1 MMGTKVANLNATVGK
16 GFMQLYLTHE
26 GQTWDIN
33 PYVAA
38 VFENGALV
46 VFSKENPNITYGA
59 ETAAPGDLFHVQ
71 VFGHEKKP
79 ILKKGDM
86 PEGRGNKIL
95 WAMSFV
101 EPEKRASSEEEFY
114 KHQPE
119 IEESYGSDVSI
130 VHSRKGS
137 YAIFLAKKRPQP
149 GKGRRSR
156 QIKYKPCI
164 GWCSDTI
171 SDDDL
176 ENLIHEFRRYRK
188 IYCPI
193 EFLKALK

>member
-1 MMGTKVANLNATVGK
+1 MGTNVANLKATVGK
-16 GFMQLYLTHE
+16 GFMQLFLTHE
-26 GQTWDIN
+26 GLTWDIN

-38 VFENGALV
+38 VFENNTLV
-46 VFSKENPNITYGA
+46 VFSKENRDIIYGIEKA
-59 ETAAPGDLFHVQ
+59 VPGELYHVQ

-79 ILKKGDM
+79 ILKKGEM

-114 KHQPE
+114 KRQPE
-119 IEESYGSDVSI
+119 IEESYGSEVSI
-130 VHSRKGS
+130 VHSKKGS

-149 GKGRRSR
+149 GKGRRSH
-156 QIKYKPCI
+156 QVKYKPCL

-171 SDDDL
+171 SDDEL
-176 ENLIHEFRRYRK
+176 QNLIHEFRRHRK
-188 IYCPI
+188 IYCPL
-193 EFLKALK
+193 EFLSVL